1 MNNAPMKK
9 LIYLTTF
16 LSVICLIAINANLPA
31 FADLNGVSPELL
43 GLIVSMNPLACL
55 IFSVPFA
62 YISDRHNRFIVIF
75 FGLLLYTITALLLVL
90 FKSVPAL
97 FVVKIFEGLA
107 MASFIPATTA
117 FITDISKKGSLSQ
130 NLGSFTAV
138 FNLGFLVAPACS
150 AAIGTIWNIEA
161 IFIFVLIISVI
172 NLFLSI
178 PMYLMYKKCKIEPG
192 EVSIIKEYKK
202 SDLKTFKWP
211 IIISVALLS
220 LTFGYTMGVY
230 DTVWAYYIVDL
241 GGTIFDIN
249 LTYFCYALPVVLLS
263 KYMGKLAD
271 KHENLHLPI
280 MLGSLIIAL
289 SILSFGFIPFPLI
302 IAFVCAVEGVGNA
315 AVFPCTNAA
324 MVKSVDEHFNGR
336 VLGLFNSARTAG
348 VFIGA
353 IATGYLFNYM
363 TILPFI
369 INCVI
374 IIISAV
380 IVTVCI
386 LKYKFLK

>member
-1 MNNAPMKK
+1 MNNKPMKN

-31 FADLNGVSPELL
+31 FADLNGIIPELL
-43 GLIVSMNPLACL
+43 GLIVSMNPLTCL

-62 YISDRHNRFIVIF
+62 YISDKHNRFIVIF
-75 FGLLLYTITALLLVL
+75 FGLLLYAITALLLVL

-97 FVVKIFEGLA
+97 FLVKIFEGLA

-117 FITDISKKGSLSQ
+117 FIADISKKETLSQ

-138 FNLGFLVAPACS
+138 FNVGFLVAPACS

-161 IFIFVLIISVI
+161 IFIFVLIVSLI
-172 NLFLSI
+172 NLCLSV
-178 PMYLMYKKCKIEPG
+178 PMFLMYKKCKIQPDRTG
-192 EVSIIKEYKK
+192 IVKEYVK
-202 SDLKTFKWP
+202 SDLKKFKWP

-220 LTFGYTMGVY
+220 LTFGYTMGLY

-249 LTYFCYALPVVLLS
+249 LTYFCYAVPVVLLS

-280 MLGSLIIAL
+280 MSGSLIIAL
-289 SILSFGFIPFPLI
+289 SVLSFGFIPFPLV
-302 IAFVCAVEGVGNA
+302 IAFLCAVEGVGNA
-315 AVFPCTNAA
+315 AVFPCANAA
-324 MVKSVDEHFNGR
+324 MVKSVDENFNGR
-336 VLGLFNSARTAG
+336 VLGIFNSARTAG
-348 VFIGA
+348 CFIGA
-353 IATGYLFNYM
+353 IVTGYLFNYM
-363 TILPFI
+363 NILPFI

-374 IIISAV
+374 IIISA
-380 IVTVCI
+380 ILVTVCI
-386 LKYKFLK
+386 